1 MFRSRR
7 TPLTVSLSQCYEHHG
22 AKIAHRRKLNL
33 VHYLFGQGAGVE
45 VSHET
50 CDLVAF
56 DLQDA
61 HAVVGDGIAL
71 LGALGGP
78 LQGGVPRVVG
88 EDVAELGL
96 HLVEGLA
103 VVRPELSQTIV
114 ATKGLR
120 DRDVTD
126 AAILRVDPDERLYV
140 PVFFEL
146 PQGLDKLIRNL
157 FRHGITPLNIRIC
170 LYIYRFED
178 RVSLFPR

>member
-1 MFRSRR
+1 MVSPSSVPLVVHSRAAC
-7 TPLTVSLSQCYEHHG
+7 PESS
-22 AKIAHRRKLNL
+22 
-33 VHYLFGQGAGVE
+33 
-45 VSHET
+45 
-50 CDLVAF
+50 
-56 DLQDA
+56 
-61 HAVVGDGIAL
+61 
-71 LGALGGP
+71 
-78 LQGGVPRVVG
+78 G

-103 VVRPELSQTIV
+103 VVRPELPQTIV
-114 ATKGLR
+114 ATKGLG

-126 AAILRVDPDERLYV
+126 AAIFRVDLDERLYV

-157 FRHGITPLNIRIC
+157 FRHGITPLNIHIC